1 MSTQD
6 GLLNVTT
13 AIPNVTEAS
22 MDDGGASVYTKL
34 VPALIGIIT
43 LVGLVGNSI
52 VVYVIVCQGHLKTV
66 TNYYIVNLAIT
77 DIFFLVFCAP
87 FTASIYATP
96 SWLFGRFMCKFVF
109 YMMQATA
116 QATCATLTAMSIDRY
131 YAITDPLKALKTR
144 TPRVAIVVSVGIWTF
159 SAVLAIPVAIF
170 FDINVVQFQNQTYDI
185 CEEMWPLK
193 IVNQGYGVY
202 CFVMLYL
209 IPLTIITVCYSIVL
223 NRLWKAVS
231 PTEETHAPVHLR
243 MLIQKRRITRM
254 ILAVIVAFAACW
266 IGTHIM
272 SLWRRLDV
280 NFPRTSTAALVFQ
293 TIAHLL
299 MYFNSCVNP
308 FVYAFMGGNFRKQMA
323 RAFPFLAGKKS
334 AMTEGPT
341 GSLIKSKST
350 QV

>member
-1 MSTQD
+1 MEVF
-6 GLLNVTT
+6 LLENNVTSEGAVSDNFVDYQQLT
-13 AIPNVTEAS
+13 IAGYQVSFVAS
-22 MDDGGASVYTKL
+22 NYFEWL
-34 VPALIGIIT
+34 PIVPSAL
-43 LVGLVGNSI
+43 
-52 VVYVIVCQGHLKTV
+52 HLH
-66 TNYYIVNLAIT
+66 L
-77 DIFFLVFCAP
+77 FFLFPTV
-87 FTASIYATP
+87 
-96 SWLFGRFMCKFVF
+96 
-109 YMMQATA
+109 
-116 QATCATLTAMSIDRY
+116 
-131 YAITDPLKALKTR
+131 
-144 TPRVAIVVSVGIWTF
+144 
-159 SAVLAIPVAIF
+159 SAVLAIPVAVF
-170 FDINVVQFQNQTYDI
+170 FDIDVVQFQNQTYDI
-185 CEEMWPLK
+185 CDEMWPLK

-209 IPLTIITVCYSIVL
+209 IPLTIIVVCYSIVL

-280 NFPRTSTAALVFQ
+280 NFPRTSTSALVFQ